1 MGIGKETVKMF
12 QTFSILL
19 LFHLTGIL
27 AVMQEPSCDQMA
39 GAHKSIGRVRIAYGC
54 DLGNIT
60 HGLTSTCDD
69 AVLTSLKS
77 CSKPTTTCI
86 IKTLGSHQECKDH
99 ADVCQSMPRFIRVS
113 NKTCFCGVSQHQL
126 MIV

>member
-1 MGIGKETVKMF
+1 MYRCDKECTAPIKALVLIDSDIGKETVKMF

-60 HGLTSTCDD
+60 QGKKCN
-69 AVLTSLKS
+69 
-77 CSKPTTTCI
+77 
-86 IKTLGSHQECKDH
+86 G
-99 ADVCQSMPRFIRVS
+99 
-113 NKTCFCGVSQHQL
+113 
-126 MIV
+126 